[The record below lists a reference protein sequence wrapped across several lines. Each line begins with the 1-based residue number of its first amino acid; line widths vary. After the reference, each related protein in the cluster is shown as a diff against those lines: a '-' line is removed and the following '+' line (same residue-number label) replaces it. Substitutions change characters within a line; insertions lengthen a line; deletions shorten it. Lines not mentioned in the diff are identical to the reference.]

1 MYQKRRNMENMLIW
15 LIDIF
20 CILCSS
26 ALAFWIRYGIL
37 YGSFEHGDQ
46 AWLVFTMCL
55 LYILINVCVNFNHH
69 FSGVAILMNWSVWS
83 GWKLP

>member
-20 CILCSS
+20 CILCGS

-37 YGSFEHGDQ
+37 SGSFEHGGQ
-46 AWLVFTMCL
+46 AWAGIYHVPAVHIDQCM
-55 LYILINVCVNFNHH
+55 
-69 FSGVAILMNWSVWS
+69 
-83 GWKLP
+83 